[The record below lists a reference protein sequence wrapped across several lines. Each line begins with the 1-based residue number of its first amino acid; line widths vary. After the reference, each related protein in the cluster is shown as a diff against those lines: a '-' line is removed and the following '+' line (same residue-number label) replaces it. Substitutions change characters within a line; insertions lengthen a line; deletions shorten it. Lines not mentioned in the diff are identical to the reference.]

1 MYDNPFAGVAFH
13 AVGGVAHG
21 TFYAPL
27 KKVRNWAWESAWLV
41 QGIAAWIITPWLVAQ
56 LCGSHPWQTLSH
68 SSSPVLLRTFLF
80 GMVWGAGSLTF
91 GLSVRYLGMSLGMAV
106 ALGYTV
112 SLGTLVPPVFKG
124 QMGELLQTPGGRL
137 VLLGVLICLL
147 GIAFCGWAGVRRD
160 RAQAADVNVRGRPKL
175 LAGFLIATFS
185 GVMSSGFAFGIQSAQ
200 PIAHV
205 ALANG
210 APVIFQN
217 SPGFVVVMAGGFLV
231 NALWCIFLSLRNR
244 SIGDFIGRRSVK
256 PKNWGG
262 AADSGPTIGR
272 ALGPNYGWAAIAG
285 VTWYLG
291 FMFYGIGTTFM
302 GRYDFTSWSIHL
314 AFVIVFSTLCG
325 IATGEWRGS
334 GRLTRWLLAAAIV
347 ILVSSTLVIAIGGR
361 VAIQAAAR

>member
-1 MYDNPFAGVAFH
+1 MNDNPFAGVALH

-27 KKVRNWAWESAWLV
+27 KKVRSWAWESAWLV
-41 QGIAAWIITPWLVAQ
+41 QGVAAWIIMPWLVSQ
-56 LCGSHPWQTLSH
+56 LCGSHPWQTLSQ
-68 SSSPVLLRTFLF
+68 SSAPIMLRTFLF
-80 GMVWGAGSLTF
+80 GMVWGVGSLTF

-112 SLGTLVPPVFKG
+112 SLGTLVPPVLKG
-124 QMGELLQTPGGRL
+124 QMAELLQMPGGRL

-147 GIAFCGWAGVRRD
+147 GIAFCGWAGIRRE
-160 RAQAADVNVRGRPKL
+160 RAQPSDLSFTVRPKL

-200 PIAHV
+200 PIARV

-231 NALWCIFLSLRNR
+231 NGLWCLFLSLRNG

-256 PKNWGG
+256 PKDWGG
-262 AADSGPTIGR
+262 AADPNPSIGR

-302 GRYDFTSWSIHL
+302 GRYNFTSWSIHL

-325 IATGEWRGS
+325 IASGEWRGVS
-334 GRLTRWLLAAAIV
+334 RLTRWLLAAAIV
-347 ILVSSTLVIAIGGR
+347 ILVSSPLVIAIGGR
-361 VAIQAAAR
+361 VASQAAGP

>member
-1 MYDNPFAGVAFH
+1 MYDNPFAGVALH

-41 QGIAAWIITPWLVAQ
+41 QGVAAWVITPWLVAQ
-56 LCGSHPWQTLSH
+56 LCGSHPWATLSQ
-68 SSSPVLLRTFLF
+68 SSAAILLRTFLF

-112 SLGTLVPPVFKG
+112 SLGTLVPPVLKG
-124 QMGELLQTPGGRL
+124 QMAELLQSPGGRL
-137 VLLGVLICLL
+137 VLLGVLICLA
-147 GIAFCGWAGVRRD
+147 GIACCGWAGIRRE
-160 RAQAADVNVRGRPKL
+160 RAQTAEASSRVRPRL
-175 LAGFLIATFS
+175 LVGFLIATFS

-200 PIAHV
+200 PIAKV

-231 NALWCIFLSLRNR
+231 NGLWCLFLSLRNG
-244 SIGDFIGRRSVK
+244 SIGDLIGRRSVK
-256 PKNWGG
+256 PMDWGG
-262 AADSGPTIGR
+262 AANADASMGR
-272 ALGPNYGWAAIAG
+272 ALGPNYGWATVAG
-285 VTWYLG
+285 VIWYLG

-325 IATGEWRGS
+325 IASGEWRGAN
-334 GRLTRWLLAAAIV
+334 RLTCWLVAGAIV

-361 VAIQAAAR
+361 VASQATRQ

>member
-41 QGIAAWIITPWLVAQ
+41 QGVAAWIITPWLVSQ
-56 LCGSHPWQTLSH
+56 LCGSRPWQTLSQ
-68 SSSPVLLRTFLF
+68 SSAPIMLRTFLF

-112 SLGTLVPPVFKG
+112 SLGTLVPPVLKG
-124 QMGELLQTPGGRL
+124 QMAELLQTPGGRL
-137 VLLGVLICLL
+137 VLLGVLICLF
-147 GIAFCGWAGVRRD
+147 GIAFCGWAGIRREH
-160 RAQAADVNVRGRPKL
+160 AQTSHLSSAVRPKL
-175 LAGFLIATFS
+175 LVGFLIATFS

-200 PIAHV
+200 PIARV

-231 NALWCIFLSLRNR
+231 NGLWCLFLSLRNG

-256 PKNWGG
+256 PKDWGG
-262 AADSGPTIGR
+262 AADPNTSIGR

-325 IATGEWRGS
+325 IASGEWRGAS
-334 GRLTRWLLAAAIV
+334 RLTRWLLAAAIV

-361 VAIQAAAR
+361 VASQAAGH